1 MRDLPDRRRLKPPAA
16 EVRQGTVLVMTAI
29 TLAVS
34 VSMLALVMEASRM
47 SARSSELQTAADST
61 ALVAAEMLNRQATTS
76 TARLAAMNFG
86 ATYNGVTA
94 GSLSFNF
101 PPSSGPYAGQLGYVE
116 SVVSSPFS
124 TPLAPV
130 LGGTRNTMLHA
141 RAVAGPKS
149 IPWPDLLLALDPQT
163 IPGILSSGTGQ
174 LRVEGAVA
182 TNSRGGGLDEKGLPV
197 AGTSGFGAQLSQ
209 SGQLL
214 ASQFRVSGGV
224 NDPTYFRGLTDGAA
238 NPLVCRSA
246 TTIDP
251 FKNLPTPTANLGVSI
266 LLRGE
271 GRSVSPS
278 TNLTLRPGL
287 YTNIMVTA
295 GTVTFQPGIYV
306 IRGGSLTLTGGNIS
320 GQGVMFYLTGTDYS
334 ALYGTPDNADGENT
348 PSSAS
353 TMGGATISTRVNLTG
368 YSDTTSPYSGVL
380 IHTRRFNTN
389 PIILSSPQTNETLNG
404 TVYSKWGPLTLSGS
418 GVYNLQCVTRRATWN
433 GSNNLTLTRGS
444 ANLLGTKQVY
454 LLE

>member
-1 MRDLPDRRRLKPPAA
+1 MRDLPDWRRPKPPSPTG
-16 EVRQGTVLVMTAI
+16 RRGTVMIMTAI
-29 TLAVS
+29 SLTAS
-34 VSMLALVMEASRM
+34 VAMLALVMEASRM
-47 SARSSELQTAADST
+47 SARSSEIQTAADST

-94 GSLSFNF
+94 GSYTFYF
-101 PPSSGPYAGQLGYVE
+101 PPSTGPYAGQQGYVE

-124 TPLAPV
+124 TPLATV
-130 LGGTRNTMLHA
+130 LGGTRNTILHA

-149 IPWPDLLLALDPQT
+149 TPWPDLLLALDPNS
-163 IPGILSSGTGQ
+163 IPGIQASSSGQ

-182 TNSRGGGLDEKGLPV
+182 TNSRGGGLDEKGQPV
-197 AGTSGFGAQLSQ
+197 SGSGFGAQLSQ
-209 SGQLL
+209 SGTLL
-214 ASQFRVSGGV
+214 ASQVRVSGGV
-224 NDPTYFRGLTDGAA
+224 NDPTFFRGLTDSTA

-251 FKNLPTPTANLGVSI
+251 FKNLPTPTASLGVSI

-271 GRSVSPS
+271 GRSTSPS

-287 YTNIMVTA
+287 YTNILVTA
-295 GTVTFQPGIYV
+295 GNVTFQPGIYV

-353 TMGGATISTRVNLTG
+353 TMGGVTISTRVNLTG
-368 YSDTTSPYSGVL
+368 YGDTSSPFSGLL
-380 IHTRRFNTN
+380 IHSRRFNTN
-389 PIILSSPQTNETLNG
+389 PIIIASPQTSNTLNG

-418 GVYNLQCVTRRATWN
+418 GVYNLQCVARRATWN
-433 GSNNLTLTRGS
+433 GSSSLTLTRGD
-444 ANLLGTKQVY
+444 ATFMGTKQIY